1 MSASKLKTGT
11 GMIYFLFYQAPI
23 LQEDP
28 SLKLVQFAD
37 PTVSLC
43 IYTKGCTLHHSA
55 PLFKE
60 KWTTQWAADPQ
71 FYRGGACEGPAS
83 VGQSTSVWCLKQN
96 GCFSM
101 WRIKLQRR
109 DLADNPGQHQFQET
123 ESEFI
128 ITNNA
133 NDNGDANTDAH

>member
-1 MSASKLKTGT
+1 
-11 GMIYFLFYQAPI
+11 
-23 LQEDP
+23 
-28 SLKLVQFAD
+28 
-37 PTVSLC
+37 
-43 IYTKGCTLHHSA
+43 
-55 PLFKE
+55 
-60 KWTTQWAADPQ
+60 
-71 FYRGGACEGPAS
+71 
-83 VGQSTSVWCLKQN
+83 
-96 GCFSM
+96 M